1 MRRAV
6 IAAVLVAVGC
16 ATPGAPP
23 PLMRAPDYAAGQI
36 RHPALFVRVD
46 DGAAA
51 GPAERESL
59 AARYES
65 SLVEAFDERGVPLS
79 DVQRVAAGT
88 GLEHR
93 RVLARAREV
102 RADHAVIVELRL
114 ERRDA
119 IFCRGGRR
127 PFAAPTTVWAQGIQV
142 LRVQDGASRMAVPPG
157 QGLDVTELDPDC
169 ANPRQSRLRDRAEMI
184 GSAVELIAER
194 ILGR

>member
-6 IAAVLVAVGC
+6 IAVLAAAGC
-16 ATPGAPP
+16 ATMSAPP
-23 PLMRAPDYAAGQI
+23 PLMRAPDYAAAQI

-46 DGAAA
+46 DRIAA

-79 DVQRVAAGT
+79 DVQRVAAGPE
-88 GLEHR
+88 LEHR

-102 RADHAVIVELRL
+102 RADHAVIVELQL
-114 ERRDA
+114 ERRDT

-127 PFAAPTTVWAQGIQV
+127 PFAAATTVWAQGIQV
-142 LRVQDGASRMAVPPG
+142 LRVQDGASRMAVPSG

-169 ANPRQSRLRDRAEMI
+169 TNPRQSRLRDRTEMI
-184 GSAVELIAER
+184 ASAVEMVAER